1 MNDAKRKKRNR
12 SRRRNGL
19 LDVVNAFLTLVVLGL
34 IVVAGIVLVGS
45 QRFYSKGPVP
55 EDSVFVVERGAGLS
69 TIAQRLESLDL
80 ISDRWTFQFGAMAQ
94 RKQTAIRAGEYNI
107 AANSSM
113 AEILTEITE
122 GRPISY
128 AVTIPEGYTSWQVV
142 ERINA
147 APNLVGEIE
156 VIPPEGSLL
165 PDTYSFE
172 RGAKRQDII
181 DQMAGALE
189 TQLAEIWEG
198 RDEGLP
204 ISTPRE
210 LLILASIVEKE
221 TGLAAERPKVAGVF
235 VNRLNRGMRL
245 QSDPTII
252 YGITNGEGTLGRGL
266 RRSEIEAST
275 PYNTYQIDGLPVG
288 PIANPGVES
297 LRAVANPDVTDA
309 LYFVADG
316 TGGHAFANTYAE
328 HQSNVARWRQVERER
343 AQAAAEAEDETE
355 AEAARDAL
363 EAEQAPAATQ

>member
-1 MNDAKRKKRNR
+1 MNEAKRKKRTR
-12 SRRRNGL
+12 SRRRHGL
-19 LDVVNAFLTLVVLGL
+19 LDVFNAFLTLVVLGL
-34 IVVAGIVLVGS
+34 VVVGGIVLFGS
-45 QRFYSKGPVP
+45 QRFYSEGPAA
-55 EDSVFVVERGAGLS
+55 EDKVFLVERGAGLA
-69 TIAQRLESLDL
+69 TIAQRLEFEDL
-80 ISDRWTFQFGAMAQ
+80 IADRWTFQFGAMAQ

-107 AANSSM
+107 VANSSM
-113 AEILTEITE
+113 ADILKEITE

-147 APNLVGEIE
+147 AANLVGEIE
-156 VIPPEGSLL
+156 EIPPEGTLL

-189 TQLAEIWEG
+189 TQLAQIWEE
-198 RDEGLP
+198 RAEGLP
-204 ISTPRE
+204 ISTPEE

-221 TGLAAERPKVAGVF
+221 TGLADERPKVAGVF
-235 VNRLNRGMRL
+235 INRLNRGMRL

-275 PYNTYQIDGLPVG
+275 PYNTYQIDGLPIG
-288 PIANPGVES
+288 PIANPGVDS
-297 LRAVANPDVTDA
+297 LRAVANPDETDA

-316 TGGHAFANTYAE
+316 TGGHAFANSYAE
-328 HQSNVARWRQVERER
+328 HQTNVARWRQVERER
-343 AQAAAEAEDETE
+343 AQAAAEAEAQAD
-355 AEAARDAL
+355 AEAARDEL
-363 EAEQAPAATQ
+363 EAEQAPPAAE

>member
-1 MNDAKRKKRNR
+1 MNEAKRKNRNR

-34 IVVAGIVLVGS
+34 IIVAGVVLLGS
-45 QRFYSKGPVP
+45 QRFYSKGPVV
-55 EDSVFVVERGAGLS
+55 EDRVFLVQRGASLS
-69 TIAQRLESLDL
+69 TIAQRLEAEGLVA
-80 ISDRWTFQFGAMAQ
+80 DRWTFQFGAMAQ
-94 RKQTAIRAGEYNI
+94 RKQAAIRAGEYNI
-107 AANSSM
+107 TANSSM
-113 AEILTEITE
+113 ADILKEITE

-147 APNLVGEIE
+147 APNLVGEITE
-156 VIPPEGSLL
+156 IPPEGSLL

-172 RGAKRQDII
+172 RGANRQDII
-181 DQMAGALE
+181 EQMTGALE
-189 TQLAEIWEG
+189 KQLAEIWDN
-198 RDEGLP
+198 RADDLP
-204 ISTPRE
+204 ISTPEE

-235 VNRLNRGMRL
+235 INRLNRGMRL

-266 RRSEIEAST
+266 RRSEIDAST
-275 PYNTYQIDGLPVG
+275 PYNTYQIDGLPIG

-297 LRAVANPDVTDA
+297 LRAVANPEVTDA

-328 HQSNVARWRQVERER
+328 HQANVARWRQIEREQ
-343 AQAAAEAEDETE
+343 AQAAAEAEDEE
-355 AEAARDAL
+355 DAEAARDEL
-363 EAEQAPAATQ
+363 EAQQAPATQ

>member
-1 MNDAKRKKRNR
+1 M
-12 SRRRNGL
+12 

-34 IVVAGIVLVGS
+34 IIIGGVVLLGS
-45 QRFYSKGPVP
+45 QRFYSPGPVT
-55 EDSVFVVERGAGLS
+55 EDKVFLVERGAGLA
-69 TIAQRLESLDL
+69 TIAQRLEDQAL
-80 ISDRWTFQFGAMAQ
+80 IADRWTFQFGAMAQ

-113 AEILTEITE
+113 ADILKEITE

-128 AVTIPEGYTSWQVV
+128 AVTIPEGFTSWQVV

-147 APNLVGEIE
+147 APNLVGQIQE
-156 VIPPEGSLL
+156 IPPEGSLL

-172 RGAKRQDII
+172 RGARRQDII
-181 DQMAGALE
+181 DQMTEALQ
-189 TQLAEIWEG
+189 TQLAQIWEG
-198 RDEGLP
+198 RDENLP
-204 ISTPRE
+204 ISTPDE

-235 VNRLNRGMRL
+235 INRLNRGMRL

-275 PYNTYQIDGLPVG
+275 PYNTYQIDGLPIG
-288 PIANPGVES
+288 PIANPGLES
-297 LRAVANPDVTDA
+297 LRAVANPEVTDA

-328 HQSNVARWRQVERER
+328 HRENVARWRQIERER
-343 AQAAAEAEDETE
+343 AQAAAEAEEE
-355 AEAARDAL
+355 AEAKAARDAL
-363 EAEQAPAATQ
+363 EAEQAPVTQ